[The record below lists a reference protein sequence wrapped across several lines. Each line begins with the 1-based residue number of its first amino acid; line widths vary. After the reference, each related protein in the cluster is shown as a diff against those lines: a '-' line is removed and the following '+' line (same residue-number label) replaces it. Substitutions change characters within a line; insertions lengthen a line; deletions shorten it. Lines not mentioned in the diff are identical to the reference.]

1 MISANRLAS
10 VIHGLRVLLRLD
22 VDYVEHFERTYDGFV
37 RSFLPALIL
46 APLHFAHIALAYGKQ
61 DMLPHVGVYAITEV
75 IAYVM
80 TWTLFPLVMIYVAR
94 LLHREERYFAY
105 MVPYNWFQ
113 LPLGLVVLP
122 LTIIGDLELIATE
135 AFSFLSLLV
144 LGVLL
149 TYTTFLART
158 GLRVSTATAF
168 GLVVLDIVLNLLGG
182 QMIERI
188 QSPG

>member
-1 MISANRLAS
+1 MIDVSRLAS

-22 VDYVEHFERTYDGFV
+22 VDYVAHFERTYDGFV

-46 APLHFAHIALAYGKQ
+46 APLHFAHIALAYGDQ
-61 DMLPHVGVYAITEV
+61 DAPPGIAIYASTEL

-80 TWTLFPLVMIYVAR
+80 TWTLFPLVMIYAAR

-122 LTIIGDLELIATE
+122 LTVIGDLDVIATD
-135 AFSFLSLLV
+135 AFSALSLLM

-158 GLRVSTATAF
+158 GLRVSTTTAF
-168 GLVVLDIVLNLLGG
+168 GLVVLDITLNLLGG
-182 QMIERI
+182 QVIEQV